1 MNIAWFTPFS
11 LKSAIGKCSREITA
25 ALARTE
31 NVEIISFDGGA
42 IYSSQAGVLVRR
54 YSSHADVDE
63 QFLSRYDIA
72 IYNFGNYLPFHRD
85 IYEVSQRLPGIA
97 ILHDFVMHQF
107 FAQYYLN
114 YLRAPSDYIA
124 AVEWVFGSAGRMTAV
139 RSLAGK
145 QQPVWESDSVV
156 DFPMYQ
162 GALRGAIGAVTHS
175 EFFRHHVSQ
184 NFAGPACRIPL
195 PASVDRQSPVLSR
208 RDLDVPGDC
217 VLILTIGHANPN
229 KRIVPIIEALGRL
242 GPSAPPFLY
251 LIAGP
256 CPADYR
262 QKINS
267 AIARNHLAGS
277 VRLAGEVSDQFLR
290 SCLTHADFC
299 VNLRLPAIEGAS
311 LSAIEEM
318 LFGLPVIVGDEG
330 FFAELP
336 DECIVRVN
344 PRSTTQLTDALRR
357 LMSDAGERTR
367 LGEAARAY
375 AEREYRADHYARQLL
390 AFITEVRRARPLLDL
405 SDRVAQE
412 CGRMGTLRGADW
424 VKSLSAEM
432 GVLFGAANTGAAV
445 PVRENDEPRR

>member
-11 LKSAIGKCSREITA
+11 QKSAIGKCSREIA
-25 ALARTE
+25 AVLSRTE
-31 NVEIISFDGGA
+31 NVEIICFDGGA
-42 IYSSQAGVLVRR
+42 IHSSHAGVLVRR
-54 YSSHADVDE
+54 FSSHADVDE
-63 QFLSRYDIA
+63 RFLSRYDIA

-85 IYEVSQRLPGIA
+85 IYEVSQRFPGIA

-114 YLRAPSDYIA
+114 YLRAPADYIA
-124 AVEWVFGSAGRMTAV
+124 AVEWVFGSAGRMAAV
-139 RSLAGK
+139 KSLAGR
-145 QQPVWESDSVV
+145 QHPLWETDSVV

-162 GALRGAIGAVTHS
+162 GALRGATGAVTHS
-175 EFFRHHVSQ
+175 EFFRDHVSR
-184 NFAGPACRIPL
+184 NFAGPVCRIPL

-208 RDLDVPGDC
+208 QDLGVPGDC
-217 VLILTIGHANPN
+217 ILILTIGHANPN
-229 KRIVPIIEALGRL
+229 KRIVPTIEALGRL
-242 GPSAPPFLY
+242 GPSAPRFLY
-251 LIAGP
+251 LIAGS
-256 CPADYR
+256 CPTDYR
-262 QKINS
+262 QKINE

-357 LMSDAGERTR
+357 LMSGASERAR
-367 LGEAARAY
+367 LGQAAQAY
-375 AEREYRADHYARQLL
+375 AEREYRADQYARQLT
-390 AFITEVRRARPLLDL
+390 AFITEVRRARPLLEL
-405 SDRVAQE
+405 SDRVAHE
-412 CGRMGTLRGADW
+412 CEKMGTPRDSGW
-424 VKSLSAEM
+424 VKSLSGEM
-432 GVLFGAANTGAAV
+432 GALFG
-445 PVRENDEPRR
+445 ENEEPRR